1 MTFPD
6 KHGHHAC
13 DSLQSL
19 EIMGGGVVRNLIVHD
34 EIILKQENLTS
45 QNKQRERERER
56 ERFCFPIYNLSK
68 KKHKYINL
76 C

>member
-34 EIILKQENLTS
+34 EIILKQENLPS
-45 QNKQRERERER
+45 QNMQRER